1 MFNTRQILTISAFSI
16 ALFSTA
22 VYAQNAAI
30 VNGKAIPKA
39 QLDKL
44 IQKSNQPDNPQV
56 RDQAREMLVTR
67 ELILQEANNRGITQK
82 ESVRDQLEQS
92 KMGVLIAAVFE
103 DFVER
108 EGVTEAELKAAYEQ
122 VKGQYTGK
130 EYHVEHILVEKEADA
145 KALTAQIKAG
155 GNFAQIAKEKSKD
168 PGSAPN
174 GGDLGWVSDKALV
187 PEFSKAMVQ
196 LKKGQITDKPVKT
209 QYGWHIIK
217 MDDMR
222 DVKAPSMDEIKDQL
236 KQMITADQNWQKA
249 KFSELMQKLRAK
261 AKIQWANCYA
271 DLQTQANPLGF
282 FLANEKLDLALYWQ
296 DDDSSHHAQSRQY
309 DSFDQFLH

>member
-1 MFNTRQILTISAFSI
+1 MLNTRQILTISAFSA
-16 ALFSTA
+16 ALLSSA
-22 VYAQNAAI
+22 VYAQNAVI

-44 IQKSNQPDNPQV
+44 VQKSNQPDNPQV

-67 ELILQEANNRGITQK
+67 ELILQEANNRGVMQK
-82 ESVRDQLEQS
+82 ESVREQLEQS
-92 KMGVLIAAVFE
+92 KMGIVIAAVFE
-103 DFVER
+103 DFVEK
-108 EGVTEAELKAAYEQ
+108 EGVAESELKAAYEQ
-122 VKGQYTGK
+122 VKTQYTGK

-145 KALTAQIKAG
+145 KAITAQIKAG
-155 GNFAQIAKEKSKD
+155 GNFEQIAKEKSKD

-187 PEFSKAMVQ
+187 PDFSKAMVQ

-217 MDDMR
+217 LDDVR
-222 DVKAPSMDEIKDQL
+222 DVKAPSMEEIKDQL

-261 AKIQWANCYA
+261 AKIQ
-271 DLQTQANPLGF
+271 
-282 FLANEKLDLALYWQ
+282 
-296 DDDSSHHAQSRQY
+296 
-309 DSFDQFLH
+309 

>member
-1 MFNTRQILTISAFSI
+1 MFNTRQILTISACTV

-39 QLDKL
+39 QLEKL
-44 IQKSNQPDNPQV
+44 VQKSNQPDNPQV

-67 ELILQEANNRGITQK
+67 ELILQEANNRGVMQK

-103 DFVER
+103 DYVER
-108 EGVTEAELKAAYEQ
+108 EGVAESELKAAYEQ

-145 KALTAQIKAG
+145 KAITAQIKAG
-155 GNFAQIAKEKSKD
+155 ANFAQIAKDKSKD
-168 PGSAPN
+168 PGSAPS

-209 QYGWHIIK
+209 QFGWHIIK
-217 MDDMR
+217 MDDIR
-222 DVKAPSMDEIKDQL
+222 DVKAPSMEEIKDQL

-261 AKIQWANCYA
+261 AKIQ
-271 DLQTQANPLGF
+271 
-282 FLANEKLDLALYWQ
+282 
-296 DDDSSHHAQSRQY
+296 
-309 DSFDQFLH
+309 

>member
-1 MFNTRQILTISAFSI
+1 MLNTRQILTISAFS
-16 ALFSTA
+16 AAFLSSS

-44 IQKSNQPDNPQV
+44 VQKSNQPDNPQV

-67 ELILQEANNRGITQK
+67 ELILQEANNRGLTQK
-82 ESVRDQLEQS
+82 ESVREQLEQS

-103 DFVER
+103 DYVEK
-108 EGVTEAELKAAYEQ
+108 EGVAESELKAAYEQ
-122 VKGQYTGK
+122 VKDQYTGK

-145 KALTAQIKAG
+145 KAITAQIKAG
-155 GNFAQIAKEKSKD
+155 GNFEKIAKEKSKD

-196 LKKGQITDKPVKT
+196 LKKGQVTDKPVKT

-217 MDDMR
+217 LDDVR
-222 DVKAPSMDEIKDQL
+222 DVKAPSMEEIKDQL

-249 KFSELMQKLRAK
+249 KFSELLQKLRAK
-261 AKIQWANCYA
+261 AKIQ
-271 DLQTQANPLGF
+271 
-282 FLANEKLDLALYWQ
+282 
-296 DDDSSHHAQSRQY
+296 
-309 DSFDQFLH
+309 

>member
-1 MFNTRQILTISAFSI
+1 MLSTRQILTISALS
-16 ALFSTA
+16 ALFLSSA
-22 VYAQNAAI
+22 VCAQNAAI

-44 IQKSNQPDNPQV
+44 VQKSNQPDNPQV
-56 RDQAREMLVTR
+56 REQAREMLVTR
-67 ELILQEANNRGITQK
+67 ELILQEANSRGLTQK
-82 ESVRDQLEQS
+82 DSVREQLEQS

-103 DFVER
+103 DYVEK
-108 EGVTEAELKAAYEQ
+108 EGVAEADLKAAYEQ
-122 VKGQYTGK
+122 VKSQYTGK

-145 KALTAQIKAG
+145 KAITAQIKAG
-155 GNFAQIAKEKSKD
+155 GNFEQIAKEKSKD

-174 GGDLGWVSDKALV
+174 GGDLGWVSDKSLV

-217 MDDMR
+217 MDDVR
-222 DVKAPSMDEIKDQL
+222 DVKAPGMEEIKDQL

-261 AKIQWANCYA
+261 AKIQ
-271 DLQTQANPLGF
+271 
-282 FLANEKLDLALYWQ
+282 
-296 DDDSSHHAQSRQY
+296 
-309 DSFDQFLH
+309 